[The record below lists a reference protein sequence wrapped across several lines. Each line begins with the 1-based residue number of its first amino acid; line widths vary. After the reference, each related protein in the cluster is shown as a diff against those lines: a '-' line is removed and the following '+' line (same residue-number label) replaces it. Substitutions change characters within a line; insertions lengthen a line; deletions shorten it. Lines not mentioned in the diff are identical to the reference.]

1 MAGFGYT
8 HIILSESLHILLN
21 REEQVDNELLE
32 NGLLFIVEE
41 GIENARSVEEI

>member
-1 MAGFGYT
+1 MAGSGYA

-21 REEQVDNELLE
+21 NEEKVDNELLH

-41 GIENARSVEEI
+41 GVENSKSLEET